1 MGMQQIRDYYR
12 VPATPGRTIRV
23 QFNGQTGTITSA
35 YGFYLRAKVDGQVG
49 IYHPYDLDYLVD
61 DEWIDS
67 NPIREAHNRAWD
79 QFNRSFSESGAD

>member
-12 VPATPGRTIRV
+12 VPATRGLTVRV

-35 YGFYLRAKVDGQVG
+35 YGFHLRAKVDGRVG

-79 QFNRSFSESGAD
+79 QFNRKLSGDLRC